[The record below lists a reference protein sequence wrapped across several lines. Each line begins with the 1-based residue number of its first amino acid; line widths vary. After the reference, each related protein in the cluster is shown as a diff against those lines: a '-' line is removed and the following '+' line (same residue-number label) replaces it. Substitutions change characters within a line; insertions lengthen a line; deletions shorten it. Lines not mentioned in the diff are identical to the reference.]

1 MTHILIKTNKWYKY
15 RGRTCKD
22 WSLLESER
30 LSKATLVVNSMCHM
44 PNITAASVNKCT
56 YNPEHTLLNQIV
68 HQWTK
73 LYSIVLASL
82 NSILHPLH
90 SIAFHFI
97 LHKQLFIP
105 QKLAEKVPTYWWQ
118 NFAIVVCKSLKEN
131 TFTYLKFIY
140 LFICLFTLNLST
152 LKVYART
159 EDNWDEILTAQ
170 TWLFSS

>member
-1 MTHILIKTNKWYKY
+1 MHNNSPPKIDIKDRNNWMPKIQWSMIADIQIQVNIDKTNKWYKY

-22 WSLLESER
+22 WGLLESER

-73 LYSIVLASL
+73 LYYIVLASL
-82 NSILHPLH
+82 NRILHPLH

-105 QKLAEKVPTYWWQ
+105 QKLAEKVPKYWWQ
-118 NFAIVVCKSLKEN
+118 NFAIVVCKSLEK
-131 TFTYLKFIY
+131 YIY
-140 LFICLFTLNLST
+140 LP
-152 LKVYART
+152 
-159 EDNWDEILTAQ
+159 
-170 TWLFSS
+170 